1 MIAIRRGD
9 LAIFMFGFAKNDRAN
24 INAAELDEFRRLA
37 RGYLSLTAQQI
48 AGLIEATELMEVT
61 HDEDNSSEVAG

>member
-1 MIAIRRGD
+1 MIAVQRGD
-9 LAIFMFGFAKNDRAN
+9 RAIFLFGFAKNERAN
-24 INAAELDEFRRLA
+24 IDSAELDEFQRLA

-61 HDEDNSSEVAG
+61 HDEDN